1 MKYPPLAVIGGS
13 PSCSRTRA
21 FSPGP
26 KLRNDLD
33 AKNKLYSRCYLTNQT
48 IGHNCR
54 FRARRPKAA
63 TQDAKPPVKIRKN
76 TGEKGRSTLGASFQL
91 VLTAFLS
98 GIFPY
103 FPCARKLLF
112 TLRYFARSNCII
124 RKSQHP
130 HAARP
135 KRRKMRSG
143 AERSEQISAIL

>member
-1 MKYPPLAVIGGS
+1 MKYPPQAAIGGS
-13 PSCSRTRA
+13 PSCARTRA

-63 TQDAKPPVKIRKN
+63 TQDAKHPVKIRKN
-76 TGEKGRSTLGASFQL
+76 AGEKGHTSLDKSFQL
-91 VLTAFLS
+91 VLTAFLP

-103 FPCARKLLF
+103 FPCARKLSLI
-112 TLRYFARSNCII
+112 LRYFARSNCII

-130 HAARP
+130 QSSRP
-135 KRRKMRSG
+135 ERRKMRSG
-143 AERSEQISAIL
+143 VERSE